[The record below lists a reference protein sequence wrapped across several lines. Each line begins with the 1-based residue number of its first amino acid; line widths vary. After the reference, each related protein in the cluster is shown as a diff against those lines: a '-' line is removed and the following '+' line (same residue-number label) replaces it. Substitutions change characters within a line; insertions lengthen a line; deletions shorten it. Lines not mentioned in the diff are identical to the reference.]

1 MSWQVIGASVIG
13 TSHRRTDLPC
23 QDAHAY
29 RVLKQGVVMA
39 VADGLGSAQYAE
51 QGAQFVVQQALGL
64 LEKELAHNPKMHE
77 WERIMKYVF
86 SMVCL
91 ALNDLAD
98 SRQHAFKDYATTL
111 LLAVVTPHYLA
122 TGQIGDGAIVGLCDG
137 QMRLISKPQRGEYA
151 NETYPLT
158 AENALDALA
167 ISITEAVNAVA
178 VFTDG
183 LQNLTLN
190 LAQLSVYQPFFAPFL
205 TALQKPLN
213 CTTTSEQLATFLACE
228 RVCARTDDDKTLV
241 IAVWH

>member
-13 TSHRRTDLPC
+13 TSHRRADMPC
-23 QDAHAY
+23 QDAHGY
-29 RVLKQGVVMA
+29 CVSKQGVVMA
-39 VADGLGSAQYAE
+39 VADGLGSAKYAE

-64 LEKELAHNPKMHE
+64 LKRELQQHPKVYE

-86 SMVCL
+86 SMTCL
-91 ALNDLAD
+91 ALGDLAD
-98 SRQHAFKDYATTL
+98 SQQHNLKDYATTL
-111 LLAVVTPHYLA
+111 LLAVATPHYLV
-122 TGQIGDGAIVGLCDG
+122 TGQIGDGAIVGLRDE
-137 QMRLISKPQRGEYA
+137 QMILISQPQRGEYA

-167 ISITEAVNAVA
+167 ITITEAVKAVA

-183 LQNLTLN
+183 LQHLSLN
-190 LAQLSVYQPFFAPFL
+190 LAHLSVHRPFFAPFF
-205 TALQKPLN
+205 TALQAPLD
-213 CTTTSEQLATFLACE
+213 CSAISEQLANFLASE